1 MPEIPRMLTPPLAI
15 RCRNLVKR
23 YDGRP
28 PVEAV
33 RGLDLEIAQG
43 ECFGLLGPNGAGKT
57 TTIEILEGLL
67 PATSGEVEVL
77 GLAWGRA
84 DNEIRQRIGISLQ
97 ETRLSEKLTVLETLT
112 LFRSF
117 YRQGLDPADALARVS
132 LEDKANAWVGKI
144 SGGQKQRLAVAS
156 ALVGDPELL
165 FLDEPTTGLD
175 PQSRR
180 QLWEIIREIRAAGR
194 TVLLTTH
201 YMDEA
206 ERLCDRVAII
216 DLGRIIALGTPR
228 ELILSLGGEHVIEF
242 ALETD
247 QGQAAP
253 ERADLAELPGV
264 TRRGH
269 GERQYSLERQRAA
282 RGAAGAVGSAVATK
296 PRAQE
301 LDDAACQ
308 PGRRVRQAGG
318 AASRRRTESLVM
330 KTTHR
335 PVTTE
340 KYSPLWQIVLSRV
353 REFYREPEALFW
365 VYGFPILL
373 VVGLGIAFRNQPIEK
388 IAVDIQAGPSA
399 QSLVERAGQTTEVR
413 SRCLFR
419 GSSAAAA
426 AHGKD

>member
-1 MPEIPRMLTPPLAI
+1 MLTPPLAI

-33 RGLDLEIAQG
+33 RGLDLEVAQG

-77 GLAWGRA
+77 GLALGPG
-84 DNEIRQRIGISLQ
+84 RQRDS
-97 ETRLSEKLTVLETLT
+97 
-112 LFRSF
+112 
-117 YRQGLDPADALARVS
+117 PADRHLAARDAAVRKADGAGNAHAVS
-132 LEDKANAWVGKI
+132 QLLSPGPRSGRTRWRGCRWKTRPNAWVGKL

-228 ELILSLGGEHVIEF
+228 ELI
-242 ALETD
+242 A
-247 QGQAAP
+247 
-253 ERADLAELPGV
+253 
-264 TRRGH
+264 
-269 GERQYSLERQRAA
+269 
-282 RGAAGAVGSAVATK
+282 
-296 PRAQE
+296 
-301 LDDAACQ
+301 Q
-308 PGRRVRQAGG
+308 PGRRARD
-318 AASRRRTESLVM
+318 
-330 KTTHR
+330 
-335 PVTTE
+335 
-340 KYSPLWQIVLSRV
+340 RV
-353 REFYREPEALFW
+353 R
-365 VYGFPILL
+365 
-373 VVGLGIAFRNQPIEK
+373 
-388 IAVDIQAGPSA
+388 AGDRSGA
-399 QSLVERAGQTTEVR
+399 TGARAGRPGRVAGRER
-413 SRCLFR
+413 R
-419 GSSAAAA
+419 GHARTAVFA
-426 AHGKD
+426 